1 MDIAGFVG
9 YWICLSEWPSIYWK
23 PIDGVNIIRHFRLTR
38 ITDPMQFTRR
48 RLAAISAALPGL
60 LALPALAQDSYPQR
74 PVKLIVPFAP
84 GGSTDIVARLVA
96 DRMQATLGQPVVVD
110 NRTGG
115 GGMIGSEAVARAE
128 ADGYTVGI
136 GTASTLTVNP
146 ILLKANRVDPLK
158 DLAPITML
166 ATVPTVFMVHP
177 SFTGRSF
184 EQVVAEVRAKPD
196 FYNIGSAGT
205 GSISHLLIEAMN
217 TDLRFK
223 LRHVPYRGMGP
234 ALTAALSGETE
245 VSIDQYPSSAAHIK
259 SGKLLPF
266 AVGAPKRLEAL
277 PSVPTLKELG
287 QPDLNELSM
296 TWFGLVAPAKTPPAI
311 QKKLHDAAVAALREP
326 ALAARLKELGADA
339 AAGSAEAFRAKIES
353 GLARNRRIVQAA
365 GINPE

>member
-1 MDIAGFVG
+1 
-9 YWICLSEWPSIYWK
+9 
-23 PIDGVNIIRHFRLTR
+23 
-38 ITDPMQFTRR
+38 MQFTRR

-184 EQVVAEVRAKPD
+184 EQVVAEVRASRTSTT
-196 FYNIGSAGT
+196 SA
-205 GSISHLLIEAMN
+205 
-217 TDLRFK
+217 R
-223 LRHVPYRGMGP
+223 R
-234 ALTAALSGETE
+234 
-245 VSIDQYPSSAAHIK
+245 
-259 SGKLLPF
+259 
-266 AVGAPKRLEAL
+266 
-277 PSVPTLKELG
+277 
-287 QPDLNELSM
+287 
-296 TWFGLVAPAKTPPAI
+296 APAP
-311 QKKLHDAAVAALREP
+311 
-326 ALAARLKELGADA
+326 
-339 AAGSAEAFRAKIES
+339 SATC
-353 GLARNRRIVQAA
+353 
-365 GINPE
+365 

>member
-1 MDIAGFVG
+1 
-9 YWICLSEWPSIYWK
+9 
-23 PIDGVNIIRHFRLTR
+23 
-38 ITDPMQFTRR
+38 MQFSRR
-48 RLAAISAALPGL
+48 RLAVIPAALLGL
-60 LALPALAQDSYPQR
+60 FALPVLAQDAYPQR

-84 GGSTDIVARLVA
+84 GGSTDLLARLVA
-96 DRMQATLGQPVVVD
+96 ERMQATLGQPVTVD
-110 NRTGG
+110 NRTGS

-136 GTASTLTVNP
+136 GTVSTLTVNP

-158 DLAPITML
+158 DLAPITLL
-166 ATVPTVFMVHP
+166 ARVPSVFMVHP
-177 SFTGRSF
+177 SFPGRDF
-184 EQVVAEVRAKPD
+184 AQVVAEVRARPD
-196 FYNIGSAGT
+196 VYNIGSSGS

-245 VSIDQYPSSAAHIK
+245 VSIDQYPSSAAHIR

-266 AVGAPKRLEAL
+266 AVGASRRLEAL

-287 QPDLNELSM
+287 QPDLNELAM

-311 QKKLHDAAVAALREP
+311 QKKLHDAAVAALRDP
-326 ALAARLKELGADA
+326 SLVARLKEMGADA
-339 AAGSAEAFRAKIES
+339 AGGSAEAFRSQIES

-365 GINPE
+365 GISPE